1 MNDKKQTLIMI
12 IITGAL
18 ILIAAGITYAY
29 FTAGGVSGKETV
41 STVLVTGGRLEI
53 EYENLSNVITVNN
66 IYPRNDE
73 WVTKNFKVTGTNTTD
88 LKMKYKVGIEVS
100 SSTFNDSELTYS
112 LTNTRVDSGTAISN
126 ITSEGLPT
134 SGTKW
139 FGTGSFV
146 NGTSQ
151 VHSYTF
157 KLYFK
162 DNNTNQNGAQEKTM
176 TSKIV
181 IEEDGTIPSVLRAKD
196 FTALLG
202 ESGNGSLYQD
212 AYGNLR
218 YDGLNPNNYATFNG
232 ENWRVI
238 GVFELP
244 KVVNGVAST
253 TETEKRIKLIRED
266 SIGNAY
272 YHASSN
278 VWSTSLIAAGLANS
292 ANGTAYGD
300 NGATGT
306 KNANLEF
313 KLNDAAK
320 SLISPAVWY
329 VGASDNRAIAKDV
342 YDAEHDS
349 STNPW
354 TGKMGLM
361 SASDYGFASSSCKG
375 GSQTLYDYD
384 NSSCT
389 GSNWLKKGINEWT
402 MIPHSDLANLALNV
416 RADGF
421 VRSGSVAGAFGLRP
435 VIYLNSDVQV
445 RGTGTSGDRY
455 TFK

>member
-1 MNDKKQTLIMI
+1 MSDKKQTLILI

-176 TSKIV
+176 TSKVV
-181 IEEDGTIPSVLRAKD
+181 IEEDGTESAPTWINPATIPGTYFGWGSEASTLAGADTKNRGFVLKKTSSTLASGWNSSSREEEVPYVCVLGVTEGTEVCVNYKTTNSATQCANAGGTLSGSGCILGSVLCYVNSDHASCNDARVRCIVYD
-196 FTALLG
+196 
-202 ESGNGSLYQD
+202 NGS
-212 AYGNLR
+212 AR
-218 YDGLNPNNYATFNG
+218 
-232 ENWRVI
+232 
-238 GVFELP
+238 
-244 KVVNGVAST
+244 
-253 TETEKRIKLIRED
+253 
-266 SIGNAY
+266 
-272 YHASSN
+272 
-278 VWSTSLIAAGLANS
+278 
-292 ANGTAYGD
+292 
-300 NGATGT
+300 
-306 KNANLEF
+306 
-313 KLNDAAK
+313 
-320 SLISPAVWY
+320 
-329 VGASDNRAIAKDV
+329 
-342 YDAEHDS
+342 
-349 STNPW
+349 
-354 TGKMGLM
+354 
-361 SASDYGFASSSCKG
+361 
-375 GSQTLYDYD
+375 
-384 NSSCT
+384 CT
-389 GSNWLKKGINEWT
+389 
-402 MIPHSDLANLALNV
+402 
-416 RADGF
+416 
-421 VRSGSVAGAFGLRP
+421 
-435 VIYLNSDVQV
+435 
-445 RGTGTSGDRY
+445 
-455 TFK
+455 